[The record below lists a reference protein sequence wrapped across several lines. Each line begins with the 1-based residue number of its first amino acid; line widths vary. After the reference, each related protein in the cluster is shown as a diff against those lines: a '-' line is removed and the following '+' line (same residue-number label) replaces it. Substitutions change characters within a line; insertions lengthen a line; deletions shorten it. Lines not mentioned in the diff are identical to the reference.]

1 MVATHIDTD
10 TIAIARTFDGV
21 EKAAHRVI
29 AQVGG
34 MASVLQ
40 GAKIAIL
47 KPNFVAARNA
57 DTGSTTSF
65 ALLKA
70 VAEEVRACG
79 AEPVLCE
86 TPGTE
91 FDREATYTILGVEQ
105 FCAENGIRILLVD
118 PEGGEQDWVELQPE
132 GAKKLR
138 HFRIPRILKEVAEQA
153 GEPGQPQELALHVAN
168 EMDEPGRPQEL
179 ALHVANEMG
188 EPGRPQELALHV
200 ANEMGEP
207 GRPQGSPLHISK
219 ACLINLP
226 VLKTHVVST
235 MTLGMK
241 NPMGILP
248 RPDRRAMHT
257 FGIDQCIVDMNR
269 GIQPVL
275 TIVDGSVGQ
284 DGEGPLYGDKA
295 DLQVLVAGRSSL
307 AVDLVCCQLVDVK
320 PRAIPHLKLALEQ
333 LGKPAWTIVGEELNV
348 IKKFRLPQ
356 QKPLYRFIFWLM
368 YPLDYPYTWLAE
380 RGKHLCTTLYGTG
393 LVGTR
398 PQIQEAKCTH
408 CGICVEACPLPNVI
422 DLKTLKV
429 NYSTCQRC
437 LLCYEACPEKA
448 ISVKGFSGARQ

>member
-1 MVATHIDTD
+1 MVATQPDTN
-10 TIAIARTFDGV
+10 TIAITRTFDGI
-21 EKAAHRVI
+21 EEAAHRVI

-47 KPNFVAARNA
+47 KPNFVAGRNA

-118 PEGGEQDWVELQPE
+118 PEGGEQDWVELRPE

-138 HFRIPRILKEVAEQA
+138 RFRIPRIL
-153 GEPGQPQELALHVAN
+153 N
-168 EMDEPGRPQEL
+168 E
-179 ALHVANEMG
+179 
-188 EPGRPQELALHV
+188 
-200 ANEMGEP
+200 
-207 GRPQGSPLHISK
+207 

-248 RPDRRAMHT
+248 RPDRRSMHT
-257 FGIDQCIVDMNR
+257 FGIDQSIVDMNR
-269 GIQPVL
+269 GIKPSL

-295 DLQVLVAGRSSL
+295 DLQVLVAGRDSL
-307 AVDLVCCQLVDVK
+307 AVDLVCCQLVGVK
-320 PRAIPHLKLALEQ
+320 PRDIPHLKLALEQ
-333 LGKPAWTIVGEELNV
+333 LGKPSWTIEGEELSV

-356 QKPLYRFIFWLM
+356 QKPLYRFIFWMM
-368 YPLDYPYTWLAE
+368 YPLDYPYTWIAE
-380 RGKHLCTTLYGTG
+380 RGKHFCTTLYGTG

-398 PQIQEAKCTH
+398 PKIKEESCTR
-408 CGICVEACPLPNVI
+408 CGVCVEACPLPNVI

-429 NYSTCQRC
+429 NYATCQRC
-437 LLCYEACPEKA
+437 LLCYEACPERA
-448 ISVKGFSGARQ
+448 ISVKGYSGARQ